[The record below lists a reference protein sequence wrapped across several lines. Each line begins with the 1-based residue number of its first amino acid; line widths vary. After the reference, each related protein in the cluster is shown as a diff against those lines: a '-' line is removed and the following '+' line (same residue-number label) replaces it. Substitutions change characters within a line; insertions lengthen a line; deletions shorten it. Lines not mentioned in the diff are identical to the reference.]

1 MESNRSKVLFKCLDI
16 LKSGLQLALESRLF
30 VVCYWLLVGIIFLD
44 VLDTFESSRNVLA
57 LLVGAI
63 CLLLIGMTR
72 RSSLVGYTPWFL
84 LASQGCYLGIGIGT
98 SFFSEVVVSDNA
110 WYLAKRVIVCIILSF
125 TMVLGTPRILACMG
139 LAKVLK
145 RLYVFLLIGCT
156 SVPLSDLLL
165 KLSLIQHTKS
175 AGLYSIHM
183 GIFSNPSKVFVCAG
197 ITATIA
203 FIFLSYSVSS
213 KGKSSYYWYY
223 GIFISFASTLI
234 VASKTGFV
242 ILLLISLFFLVKCAP
257 QYRRNLVQPLAAS
270 LLVLIALSLTP
281 LAEPFRT
288 GQHSRKSQQI
298 LLLLQGQ
305 GTQSSGILS
314 NRDFLWRKGWNA
326 FLQSPLVGHG
336 ISKYSSSPSLRDTT
350 GGYIGPDGRV
360 YNDNLGGV
368 SLRKHFAGVHNM
380 FLLLA
385 SEAGFIPAAL
395 FGAFFVSLACLCWK
409 YPSSLMQDLT
419 IGFSIVILARS
430 ISGDDLFV
438 DFLVCTLLGMIC
450 AFARN
455 QR

>member
-1 MESNRSKVLFKCLDI
+1 MKL
-16 LKSGLQLALESRLF
+16 RLF
-30 VVCYWLLVGIIFLD
+30 VVCYWLLIGIIFLD
-44 VLDTFESSRNVLA
+44 IPDTFASLRGSLA
-57 LLVGAI
+57 LLVGVL

-72 RSSLVGYTPWFL
+72 RASLAGYTTPWML
-84 LASQGCYLGIGIGT
+84 LASQGCYLVIGLGT
-98 SFFSEVVVSDNA
+98 FFFSEIVVSDYA
-110 WYLAKRVIVCIILSF
+110 WYLAKRVMLCLILSF
-125 TMVLGTPRILACMG
+125 AMVLGTHRILACMG
-139 LAKVLK
+139 IEKVLR
-145 RLYVFLLIGCT
+145 RLYALLLIGCT

-165 KLSLIQHTKS
+165 KLSLVPHTKS
-175 AGLYSIHM
+175 AGFYSIHM

-197 ITATIA
+197 LTVAIA
-203 FIFLSYSVSS
+203 FVFLSSSVFS

-223 GIFISFASTLI
+223 GVLISFASTLI
-234 VASKTGFV
+234 VASKTGLI
-242 ILLLISLFFLVKCAP
+242 ILLLVSLFFLVRCAP
-257 QYRRNLVQPLAAS
+257 QYRRSLVYSLAAS
-270 LLVLIALSLTP
+270 LLVLIVLSLTP

-288 GQHSRKSQQI
+288 GQHSRKSEQI

-305 GTQSSGILS
+305 GPQASGILS

-336 ISKYSSSPSLRDTT
+336 ISKYSSSLSLRDTT

-368 SLRKHFAGVHNM
+368 ALRKYFAGVHNM

-385 SEAGFIPAAL
+385 SEAGFIPASL
-395 FGAFFVSLACLCWK
+395 FGAFFVSLAYLCWK

-430 ISGDDLFV
+430 LSGDDLFV
-438 DFLVCTLLGMIC
+438 DFLVCALFGMIC

-455 QR
+455 QMRSSAGSVPNE